1 MLPCNAVIREV
12 SQNRISVEI
21 DKPSSMKQIIGDKKL
36 DELAL
41 KADGLLS
48 AALEKI

>member
-21 DKPSSMKQIIGDKKL
+21 AKPSTLMQIIGDKKL

-48 AALEKI
+48 SALENM